1 MTHLLVIA
9 ILATSALRGLVDE
22 PLAGGEWVGG
32 HRELALLGSLLPFAG
47 LLLLHG
53 AVSWSCV
60 RRLDRRGDP
69 KALALH
75 ERVAALVRASAVP
88 AHAFAVL
95 AMGWLDLVRA
105 WCGDIVAIDELIA
118 ALPAVT
124 VLLVSWALTEPVERR
139 VREAL
144 VFRRLDEGLA
154 VPPMPS
160 AWSWW
165 WGVVRQQLL
174 FAAAPVVVILAW
186 SEAVAMARDGLWE
199 RSLAADGWP
208 AAPPGWTASAPGW
221 LLDRDTLAYGSAG
234 LQIAGV
240 VAILA
245 LLPVALRYLWDT
257 TPLGAG
263 ALRDRLL
270 GLCDR
275 YGVRVRGI
283 LVWRTHGAMINGAVV
298 GFLPRLRYI
307 ILTDALLE
315 SLPADQVE
323 AVAAHEIAHVK
334 HHHIPWLA
342 GAMLASALCIGSGLS
357 LLARAAGLGP
367 VTEGWTPVALLVAA
381 FGVGLM
387 VFGWASRRFEWQADA
402 FAAGH
407 MSNPEA
413 PAEDPRT
420 ARAVSERGAASMAGA
435 LRAVAMI
442 NGFPPDRFTWR
453 HGSITDRLRRLARGV
468 GVPLERLPETRS
480 ARAAKLTIGI
490 ALLAGFAV
498 AAFESVVSSTFGA

>member
-9 ILATSALRGLVDE
+9 ILATGALRGLVDE
-22 PLAGGEWVGG
+22 PLAGAGWVRQ
-32 HRELALLGSLLPFAG
+32 HPALALLASLLPFAG

-53 AVSWSCV
+53 AVSWACV

-69 KALALH
+69 RALARH
-75 ERVAALVRASAVP
+75 ERAAALVRASAAP

-95 AMGWLDLVRA
+95 AVGWLDLVRG
-105 WCGDIVAIDELIA
+105 WCGDLVALDELVA
-118 ALPAVT
+118 AAPALG
-124 VLLVSWALTEPVERR
+124 LLMASWAMTEPVERR

-144 VFRRLDEGLA
+144 IFRRLDEGLSI
-154 VPPMPS
+154 PPMPG
-160 AWSWW
+160 AWGWW

-174 FAAAPVVVILAW
+174 FAAAPVVVVLAW
-186 SEAVAMARDGLWE
+186 SELVGMARDGLWE
-199 RSLAADGWP
+199 RSLAANGWP
-208 AAPPGWTASAPGW
+208 AAPPAWTGVAPEW
-221 LLDRDTLAYGSAG
+221 LLDRDVLGYGSAA
-234 LQIAGV
+234 LQLAGV

-245 LLPVALRYLWDT
+245 MLPVALRYLWDT
-257 TPLGAG
+257 APLGPG

-270 GLCDR
+270 GLCSR

-323 AVAAHEIAHVK
+323 AVAAHEIAHVR

-357 LLARAAGLGP
+357 LVARAAGLGP
-367 VTEGWTPVALLVAA
+367 VTQGWTPVALLVAA
-381 FGVGLM
+381 FGVGLL

-407 MSNPEA
+407 MSASGFSGEGLSAGP
-413 PAEDPRT
+413 
-420 ARAVSERGAASMAGA
+420 AVSEHGAASMAGA

-453 HGSITDRLRRLARGV
+453 HGSISDRLRRLNRGV
-468 GVPLERLPETRS
+468 GLPLDRLPETRS
-480 ARAAKLTIGI
+480 ARAAKLVIG
-490 ALLAGFAV
+490 AGLLAGLAIT
-498 AAFESVVSSTFGA
+498 AFETAASSAFGA